1 MTTTHADIVER
12 ARLGIEAAFV
22 TRRAVESGD
31 AQIHRLL
38 LTDQTGAQF
47 AVLVPSSAMLPGL
60 KTGASYRFEG
70 LLGAAPV
77 DETVHDALI
86 CPDCG
91 GGLRLG
97 QVVDAAGRG
106 IRGSVAQLGLDEP
119 FGIVDAGT
127 TVWRADRDRRQP
139 AQTPQTDPPARPVP
153 DFVCVSCGRHATR
166 AAGAGSVTPRG
177 ECE

>member
-1 MTTTHADIVER
+1 MTANTTPTGT
-12 ARLGIEAAFV
+12 GIELAVDYDADPIEIRDPAAEALGVLDPGDPFV
-22 TRRAVESGD
+22 VTYADAVKASG
-31 AQIHRLL
+31 HSCP
-38 LTDQTGAQF
+38 TTSGA
-47 AVLVPSSAMLPGL
+47 
-60 KTGASYRFEG
+60 YR
-70 LLGAAPV
+70 
-77 DETVHDALI
+77 I
-86 CPDCG
+86 
-91 GGLRLG
+91 
-97 QVVDAAGRG
+97 
-106 IRGSVAQLGLDEP
+106 AQLGLDEP